1 MSGIGGTYRGT
12 PNRRGQIPF
21 TDSPSSI
28 PRPKLESTAS
38 TAPSEMSTTS
48 TMSASRQ
55 KQSKRDEAIRRKM
68 EADLSKKKH
77 VPSRARHTRKA
88 PPGTVLALKPSQAL
102 QIKPSTT
109 VAEAA
114 QLMAAKREDCV
125 LVTDDD
131 DRIAGIFTAKDLAF
145 RVVGAGIKANQVT
158 IEQIMT
164 KNPLC
169 ARTDTS
175 ATDALD
181 LMVRKGFRHLPVMDE
196 NQDISGILDITK
208 CFYEAMEKLE
218 RAYSSSR
225 KLYDALEGVQSELGS
240 SQPQQIIQY
249 VEALRQKMSGPTLES
264 VLNGLPPTTVSV
276 RTSVKEA
283 AQLMKENH
291 TTAVLVQ
298 DQGSITG
305 IFTSKD
311 VVLRVIAPGLDPSTC
326 SVVRVMT
333 PHPDFAPTDMS
344 IQAALRKMHDGHYLN
359 LPVMNETGEI
369 VGMVDVLKLTYATL
383 EQINTMNTG
392 ESEGPAWN
400 KFWLSMDNDTES
412 MVSGEGSHRPTT
424 PGHRSVM
431 ESEMTRPGME
441 RGDSVLPQDS
451 ASHRGDDAQ
460 SEVLPSI
467 EAPEDTPFP
476 FKFKAPSGRVHR
488 IQLVPRNGIAEL
500 VSLVTSKLGGEID
513 AVGGEATVE
522 DGKLGKTGYAL
533 SYLDDEGDTVSI
545 TTDQDLIDAVLLA
558 RQGKR
563 DKVDLFVH
571 DPSQP
576 PIVAT
581 IDPRPQLSKPPTPP
595 ESVLKEVPPVEGAD
609 SEEEEEIP
617 KAKTLRMRRSPV
629 VPTQIKEEQPQLI
642 QGIPNDLLLPGA
654 IVTLAVVI
662 VGVFAIGRASSK

>member
-1 MSGIGGTYRGT
+1 MQSESG
-12 PNRRGQIPF
+12 
-21 TDSPSSI
+21 
-28 PRPKLESTAS
+28 LSTL
-38 TAPSEMSTTS
+38 
-48 TMSASRQ
+48 SASRQ
-55 KQSKRDEAIRRKM
+55 KQSKRDEAIRKRM
-68 EADLSKKKH
+68 EADLSKKKGNA
-77 VPSRARHTRKA
+77 PRARHTRKA

-102 QIKPSTT
+102 QIKPQTT

-145 RVVGAGIKANQVT
+145 RVVGAGTKAREVT
-158 IEQIMT
+158 ISEIMT

-208 CFYEAMEKLE
+208 CFYDAMEKLE

-264 VLNGLPPTTVSV
+264 VLNGNPPTTVSV

-283 AQLMKENH
+283 AMLMKENH

-311 VVLRVIAPGLDPSTC
+311 VVLRVIAPGLDPANC

-333 PHPDFAPTDMS
+333 PHPDFAPMDMS

-359 LPVMNETGEI
+359 LPVMNEPGEI

-383 EQINTMNTG
+383 EQINTMSSG
-392 ESEGPAWN
+392 EGEGPAWG
-400 KFWLSMDNDTES
+400 KFWLSLDNESES
-412 MVSGEGSHRPTT
+412 MVSGEGSSHRPYT
-424 PGHRSVM
+424 PGHRSLISPEVL
-431 ESEMTRPGME
+431 SRPEPE
-441 RGDSVLPQDS
+441 RVDSVQPHES
-451 ASHRGDDAQ
+451 ASHNGDDSRSDVVETQ
-460 SEVLPSI
+460 SPT
-467 EAPEDTPFP
+467 AADTPFP

-488 IQLVPRNGIAEL
+488 LQVVASAGIASL
-500 VSLVTSKLGGEID
+500 VSNVTAKLGSEVE
-513 AVGGEATVE
+513 AVGGEAVVE
-522 DGKLGKTGYAL
+522 GDGLGKSGYAL
-533 SYLDDEGDTVSI
+533 SYLDNEGDTVSI
-545 TTDQDLIDAVLLA
+545 TTDQDLHDAVTLSQ
-558 RQGKR
+558 RNRR

-571 DPSQP
+571 DPS
-576 PIVAT
+576 
-581 IDPRPQLSKPPTPP
+581 KPPMTATLDPHPALAKPLTPP
-595 ESVLKEVPPVEGAD
+595 SSTLKGRRREAG
-609 SEEEEEIP
+609 EEEEESEETP
-617 KAKTLRMRRSPV
+617 MKRGRSAPAV
-629 VPTQIKEEQPQLI
+629 KGRESEQLLPGLS
-642 QGIPNDLLLPGA
+642 NDLLLPGA

-662 VGVFAIGRASSK
+662 IGVFTISRSSSR

>member
-1 MSGIGGTYRGT
+1 MSAAGAGTLR
-12 PNRRGQIPF
+12 NRTMGRGQIPF
-21 TDSPSSI
+21 DSPSNI
-28 PRPKLESTAS
+28 PRKVDHTTAASSVSNDIGGGSTV
-38 TAPSEMSTTS
+38 
-48 TMSASRQ
+48 SASRQ
-55 KQSKRDEAIRRKM
+55 KQSKRDEAIRKKM
-68 EADLSKKKH
+68 EMDLNKKKYN
-77 VPSRARHTRKA
+77 PGGRSRHSRKA
-88 PPGTVLALKPSQAL
+88 PPGTVLALKPSTAL
-102 QIKPSTT
+102 QIKPNTT

-145 RVVGAGIKANQVT
+145 RVVGSGLRARDVT
-158 IEQIMT
+158 IAEIMT

-208 CFYEAMEKLE
+208 CFYDAMEKLE

-283 AQLMKENH
+283 AALMKENH
-291 TTAVLVQ
+291 TTALLVQ

-311 VVLRVIAPGLDPSTC
+311 VVLRVIAPGLDPATC

-359 LPVMNETGEI
+359 LPVMNEAGEI

-383 EQINTMNTG
+383 EQINTMGTTEN
-392 ESEGPAWN
+392 EGPAWN
-400 KFWLSMDNDTES
+400 KFWLSMDNESDS
-412 MVSGEGSHRPTT
+412 MVSGGPSQTPTT
-424 PGHRSVM
+424 PHRSM
-431 ESEMTRPGME
+431 MSPDLSRSHLDREN
-441 RGDSVLPQDS
+441 SVLPNES
-451 ASHRGDDAQ
+451 ASHHGEDASELMDHKSVAHDDIA
-460 SEVLPSI
+460 
-467 EAPEDTPFP
+467 FP

-488 IQLVPRNGIAEL
+488 LHVTPSAGITEL
-500 VSLVTSKLGGEID
+500 VTNVSAKLGPEVD
-513 AVGGEATVE
+513 AIGGEAVVV
-522 DGKLGKTGYAL
+522 DGKLGNSGYAL
-533 SYLDDEGDTVSI
+533 SYLDNEGDTVSI
-545 TTDQDLIDAVLLA
+545 TTDQDLSDAVRLA
-558 RQGKR
+558 RRSNG
-563 DKVDLFVH
+563 DKVDLYVH
-571 DPSQP
+571 DPEKAP
-576 PIVAT
+576 LLPIAETLPIASKTAT
-581 IDPRPQLSKPPTPP
+581 PA
-595 ESVLKEVPPVEGAD
+595 ESVLKGSAEDELQASNEELQVPLKD
-609 SEEEEEIP
+609 
-617 KAKTLRMRRSPV
+617 RMQSFVRPAA
-629 VPTQIKEEQPQLI
+629 EEQLI
-642 QGIPNDLLLPGA
+642 SGVPNDLLLPGA
-654 IVTLAVVI
+654 IVTLAAVI
-662 VGVFAIGRASSK
+662 AGVFVLSRAGNR